1 MTRDHFTVCLISE
14 LFCWF
19 SILINILYSYSSNN
33 NNGKTK
39 EQIANKYSQPKV
51 SNERYRASYDFN
63 DGGCSWWL
71 NNKNNKNNNNIS
83 LSLYFK
89 FKVLLWFLFACL
101 FESTDKCFPTALIMY
116 SILCIYIIV
125 VRY

>member
-1 MTRDHFTVCLISE
+1 MKSALKLDVVVETFNNLTHEAGFLSTASCDKANNTARAGY
-14 LFCWF
+14 
-19 SILINILYSYSSNN
+19 NSNN

-71 NNKNNKNNNNIS
+71 NNKNNKCLLGSIS
-83 LSLYFK
+83 SK
-89 FKVLLWFLFACL
+89 H
-101 FESTDKCFPTALIMY
+101 
-116 SILCIYIIV
+116 
-125 VRY
+125 